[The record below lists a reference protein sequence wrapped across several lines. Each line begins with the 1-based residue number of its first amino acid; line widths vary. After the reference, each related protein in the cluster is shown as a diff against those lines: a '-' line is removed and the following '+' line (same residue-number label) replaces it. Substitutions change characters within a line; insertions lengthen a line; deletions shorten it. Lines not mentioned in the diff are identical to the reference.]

1 MSVSAVNVNP
11 LIAKDMKN
19 GNLLCMICNTQ
30 VVAMSVSAVNV
41 NPLIAKDMKNGNLLC
56 MICNT
61 QVKSKIWTAHSNGR
75 KHRENIELLKKRH
88 AARQIVSKRPAP
100 EEHPQPSSSV
110 PIKKPREER
119 VEEEVNANFTPAQTP
134 WQRGTKNVENR
145 LKRPIP
151 KNVIEGVPEGFFDD
165 EKLNNRIDHWK
176 RVNRLELRRDEI
188 YKLSMKETEITRI
201 LKDEEVMSD
210 DDSVDLDN
218 PCNWRSKGI

>member
-30 VVAMSVSAVNV
+30 
-41 NPLIAKDMKNGNLLC
+41 
-56 MICNT
+56 
-61 QVKSKIWTAHSNGR
+61 
-75 KHRENIELLKKRH
+75 KRH
-88 AARQIVSKRPAP
+88 AARQFVSKRPAP
-100 EEHPQPSSSV
+100 EDYPQPSSSV
-110 PIKKPREER
+110 PSKKPREER
-119 VEEEVNANFTPAQTP
+119 VEEEMSANFTPAQTP

-165 EKLNNRIDHWK
+165 EKLNNRVVETIERQANMEHEYANFLNELNEAEKEEEEREDLEEQTSAIEHDIEHIDEQIDHWR

-188 YKLSMKETEITRI
+188 YKLSMKETEMTRI

-210 DDSVDLDN
+210 DDSVELDN
-218 PCNWRSKGI
+218 PCNWRNKGI